1 MWSLCY
7 GVLDVTIAAS
17 FLCPTVRTVLLA
29 LIGFMPTEGVG
40 AVGSMDCSAEER
52 KRLARKSL
60 EWRCSVCG
68 VLNADLLAPA
78 EEGGGDQ
85 AARTMAEAADI
96 VTQMAFKV
104 WWCALIRVVH
114 CF

>member
-1 MWSLCY
+1 
-7 GVLDVTIAAS
+7 
-17 FLCPTVRTVLLA
+17 
-29 LIGFMPTEGVG
+29 MPTEGVG